1 MIRQHHSL
9 VVHKD
14 APVMTMS
21 VHHTISNIPVFG
33 KVHMVSFWVM
43 EGVKNEGVR
52 IRVFHRVEGLR
63 GVALSAVG
71 LEERNDG

>member
-1 MIRQHHSL
+1 
-9 VVHKD
+9 
-14 APVMTMS
+14 
-21 VHHTISNIPVFG
+21 
-33 KVHMVSFWVM
+33 M

-52 IRVFHRVEGLR
+52 IRVFHRVEELR

>member
-1 MIRQHHSL
+1 MVRQHHNL

-14 APVMTMS
+14 VPMMTMS
-21 VHHTISNIPVFG
+21 VQHTISNIPVFG

-52 IRVFHRVEGLR
+52 IRVFHRVEELR

-71 LEERNDG
+71 LEQRNDG